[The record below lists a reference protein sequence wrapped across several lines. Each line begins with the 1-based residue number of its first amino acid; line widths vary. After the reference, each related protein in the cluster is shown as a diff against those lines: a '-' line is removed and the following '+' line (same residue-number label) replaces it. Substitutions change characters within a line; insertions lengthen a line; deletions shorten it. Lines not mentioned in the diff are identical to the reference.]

1 MSHFILRPYL
11 PSDCA
16 ALAALFYETV
26 HTVNAGDYSKEQ
38 LDAWADGQVNLE
50 AWNKSFLVHHTYVAV
65 QKSGAAAG
73 GRIIGF
79 GDMDDTGYLDQLY
92 VHKDYL
98 RQGVATAICDRLE
111 GEIKRR
117 PFVTHASITARPF
130 FERRGY
136 VVVKKQRVL
145 RKGVYLNN
153 YIMQN
158 RRTQSLPYKLP

>member
-38 LDAWADGQVNLE
+38 LDAWADGQVDLE

-65 QKSGAAAG
+65 QKSGGAAG

-79 GDMDDTGYLDQLY
+79 GDMDDTGYLDRLY

-136 VVVKKQRVL
+136 VMVEEQRVL
-145 RKGVYLNN
+145 RKGVCLSN
-153 YIMQN
+153 YIMQ
-158 RRTQSLPYKLP
+158 KGI